1 MEYPGRE
8 GFTLSLSQ
16 QFHCAGWQ
24 DDLPCAGVG
33 FGIPSHQP
41 AALFSMKGAVDFQS
55 TATLI
60 EVGPHESAD
69 LTSAQTGG
77 QLSVEEVI
85 PEFIGFDRC
94 QENIQLFLG

>member
-1 MEYPGRE
+1 MKS
-8 GFTLSLSQ
+8 T
-16 QFHCAGWQ
+16 A
-24 DDLPCAGVG
+24 DL
-33 FGIPSHQP
+33 Q
-41 AALFSMKGAVDFQS
+41 GA
-55 TATLI
+55 ATLI

>member
-1 MEYPGRE
+1 MEDPGRE
-8 GFTLSLSQ
+8 GLALTLSQ
-16 QFHCAGWQ
+16 QFHCAGRQ

-33 FGIPSHQP
+33 FGISCHQP
-41 AALFSMKGAVDFQS
+41 AARFPVKSAADFQG
-55 TATLI
+55 AAMLI
-60 EVGPHESAD
+60 KVGPHESAD

-77 QLSVEEVI
+77 QLSVKEVI